1 MSPASYLTAPP
12 RVAASIVA
20 PVLRKSRSGE
30 GRPRRRY
37 DPAIAL
43 LIWISLAFL
52 ILAVVGSALVLVAR
66 ARTTWRTLRTFSDA
80 TSGAIASL
88 EQSASAAEARAVSLS
103 GGSQHLQAAISR
115 LERSLA
121 QLTVLRGALDE
132 VRAGV
137 GGVRGAV
144 PRK

>member
-20 PVLRKSRSGE
+20 PVLRKSRSDE

-37 DPAIAL
+37 DPRIAL

-52 ILAVVGSALVLVAR
+52 LLAVVGSASVLFLHAR
-66 ARTTWRTLRTFSDA
+66 ATWRTLRTFSDA
-80 TSGAIASL
+80 TSGAMADV
-88 EQSASAAEARAVSLS
+88 ERSAAAAEERATALA
-103 GGSQHLQAAISR
+103 GGSEHLQAAIGR

-121 QLTVLRGALDE
+121 QLAVLRG
-132 VRAGV
+132 
-137 GGVRGAV
+137 
-144 PRK
+144 